1 MAWLCVCFDMS
12 STCGDLLPNVI
23 GKNREIDEEY
33 HKDCVEEGDV
43 EGGREALVMGNFSIN
58 TWDGTKL

>member
-1 MAWLCVCFDMS
+1 MS

-23 GKNREIDEEY
+23 AKNREIDEEY

-43 EGGREALVMGNFSIN
+43 EGGREALVMGNFSIS
-58 TWDGTKL
+58 T